1 MSQTFADQ
9 GFEATDGMLVG
20 SQLLHGQFLIQACLQ
35 QGGFGIA
42 YVARD
47 SLDRQVVVKECFPA
61 HMCRRVNG
69 QVVPLTKE
77 LTAQFSAIK
86 KQFVREARQMAKLTH
101 PNVLGVHQVFE
112 ENNTAY
118 MALDH
123 VVGLDLISVSEDQPE
138 RLTNSFLVS
147 VLEQMLEA
155 ITFIHKHGV
164 LHRDISPD
172 NILVDDNGHV
182 TLIDFGAAQEH
193 TLGGGSNFPTIMAVK
208 DGYSPHEFYTTHI
221 PHDFSSDLYSLG
233 ATLYHLITG
242 YPPVSGQDRLTS
254 VSDGGRDPYVP
265 LVREDWGYD
274 YNILATV
281 DSALALLQENRFQSA
296 ASWLTALRQTPAARP
311 KKPAKPAFDP
321 NLDEKI
327 AQIVAR
333 TNTDL
338 TPATPLSSSSVK
350 RRSAP
355 SAAPVEE
362 TSKAV
367 VDIFGNPIEDV
378 AAWQAEQEAEIAA
391 WNAQRQAEEEAARM
405 PLEPIETEKK
415 SKFAR
420 LISRCLPGRSNRPS
434 S

>member
-9 GFEATDGMLVG
+9 GFEATDGMMVG
-20 SQLLHGQFLIQACLQ
+20 SELLHGQFLIQSCLQ

-69 QVVPLTKE
+69 RVEPLNKE
-77 LTAQFSAIK
+77 VSAQFNALK
-86 KQFVREARQMAKLTH
+86 KQFIREARQMAKLTH

-123 VVGLDLISVSEDQPE
+123 VVGLDLITVSEDQPE
-138 RLTNSFLVS
+138 RLTNGFLLT
-147 VLEQMLEA
+147 VLAQMLEA
-155 ITFIHKHGV
+155 ITFVHNNGV

-172 NILVDDNGHV
+172 NILVDDNGNL

-193 TLGGGSNFPTIMAVK
+193 SLSGNPNFPTIMAVK
-208 DGYSPHEFYTTHI
+208 DGYSPHEFYTPNI
-221 PHDFSSDLYSLG
+221 PHDPSSDIYSLG
-233 ATLYHLITG
+233 ATFYHLITG
-242 YPPVSGQDRLTS
+242 YPPVSGYDRLTA
-254 VSDGGRDPYVP
+254 VSEGQPDPYVP
-265 LVREDWGYD
+265 LVRDDWGYD

-281 DSALALLQENRFQSA
+281 DTALALIQQNRFQSA
-296 ASWLTALRQTPAARP
+296 EEWNYALQNTPKARP
-311 KKPAKPAFDP
+311 KRQSKPKFDP
-321 NLDEKI
+321 NLDAKI
-327 AQIVAR
+327 SEIVKL

-338 TPATPLSSSSVK
+338 KRAVPLESSSVK

-355 SAAPVEE
+355 SEAPKEE
-362 TSKAV
+362 KPKMV

-391 WNAQRQAEEEAARM
+391 WNAQRIAEEEM
-405 PLEPIETEKK
+405 NSQSNPEPETK
-415 SKFAR
+415 SKLTR
-420 LISRCLPGRSNRPS
+420 LLERCLPGRGSRPS